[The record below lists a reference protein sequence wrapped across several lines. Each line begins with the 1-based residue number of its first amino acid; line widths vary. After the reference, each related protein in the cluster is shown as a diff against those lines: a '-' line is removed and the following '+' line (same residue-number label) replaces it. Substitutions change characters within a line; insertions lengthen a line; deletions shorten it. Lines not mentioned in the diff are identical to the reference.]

1 MMVQINCFTD
11 WLTDKRY
18 QVFFVAGAIAGDSR
32 HCKASGTQQAKFEP
46 AQNLILG
53 SIEWSCAIR
62 IYQGFNL
69 SLIEGYHPPRS
80 KTSTFMERSTNG
92 NNLRK
97 LYMGRPSCSKDCWN
111 RSEISGKTAR
121 NDRKQK
127 SINQWIYQNKHIFLP
142 NKKIQ

>member
-1 MMVQINCFTD
+1 MVQINYFTE
-11 WLTDKRY
+11 WLTDKRD

-46 AQNLILG
+46 SQNLILG
-53 SIEWSCAIR
+53 SLEWSCAIR
-62 IYQGFNL
+62 ICKGFNL
-69 SLIEGYHPPRS
+69 FLIEGYHPPRS

-97 LYMGRPSCSKDCWN
+97 LYMGRPACSKDCWN
-111 RSEISGKTAR
+111 ISGKTAK

-127 SINQWIYQNKHIFLP
+127 SINQWTYQNKHIFLP
-142 NKKIQ
+142 NKKVQ